1 MVSEVFLAFYSSIGG
16 GAIGDL
22 LFRWEQAG
30 VFSYILPF
38 LLIFALVYGLLS
50 KINLFGNREDP
61 QGNKGINVVIAVA
74 VALLSLQFD
83 LVSIFFAEIFPKVGV
98 GLAIILALF
107 IIVGIFWPSH
117 SGFNWVMIV
126 FGLIVVAYIIFSSLG
141 VLGSL
146 FGPNFSSLG
155 MYGWDWGTIIA
166 VVVFVG
172 AFIAIIVP
180 RRDPN
185 RTRTAPDNLITRSL
199 FGNPTR

>member
-1 MVSEVFLAFYSSIGG
+1 MINQVFLAFYSSIGG

-50 KINLFGNREDP
+50 KMNLFGHKDPARGGENR
-61 QGNKGINVVIAVA
+61 GINVVIAVA
-74 VALLSLQFD
+74 VALLSLQFE

-107 IIVGIFWPSH
+107 IIVGIFWPKH
-117 SGFNWVMIV
+117 SGFNWVMII
-126 FGLIVVAYIIFSSLG
+126 FGLVVVAYIIFSSLG

-146 FGPNFSSLG
+146 FGPSFSAMGL
-155 MYGWDWGTIIA
+155 YGWDWGTIIA
-166 VVVFVG
+166 IVAFVG
-172 AFIAIIVP
+172 AFIAIIIP
-180 RRDPN
+180 PN
-185 RTRTAPDNLITRSL
+185 RNKKPVNNLLTQSL
-199 FGNPTR
+199 FGGDISD

>member
-1 MVSEVFLAFYSSIGG
+1 MINEVFLAFYNSIGG

-30 VFSYILPF
+30 VFSYVLPF

-50 KINLFGNREDP
+50 KMSLFGHRDDP
-61 QGNKGINVVIAVA
+61 QGNRGINVVIAVA
-74 VALLSLQFD
+74 VSLLSLQFD
-83 LVSIFFAEIFPKVGV
+83 LVSVFFAEIFPKVGV

-117 SGFNWVMIV
+117 GGFNWVMII
-126 FGLIVVAYIIFSSLG
+126 FGLVVVAYIIFSSLG
-141 VLGSL
+141 VLGSI
-146 FGPNFSSLG
+146 FGSSFSALG
-155 MYGWDWGTIIA
+155 LYGWDWGTIIA

-185 RTRTAPDNLITRSL
+185 RARNAPDNLLTRSL
-199 FGNPTR
+199 FGAPTR

>member
-50 KINLFGNREDP
+50 KMNLFGNREDP
-61 QGNKGINVVIAVA
+61 QGNRGINVVIAVA
-74 VALLSLQFD
+74 VSLLSLQFD

-117 SGFNWVMIV
+117 GGFNWVMII
-126 FGLIVVAYIIFSSLG
+126 FGLLVVAYIIFSSLG

-166 VVVFVG
+166 VVIFVG
-172 AFIAIIVP
+172 AFIAIIIP
-180 RRDPN
+180 RRDP
-185 RTRTAPDNLITRSL
+185 TRPRNAPDNLITRSL
-199 FGNPTR
+199 FPTGRP